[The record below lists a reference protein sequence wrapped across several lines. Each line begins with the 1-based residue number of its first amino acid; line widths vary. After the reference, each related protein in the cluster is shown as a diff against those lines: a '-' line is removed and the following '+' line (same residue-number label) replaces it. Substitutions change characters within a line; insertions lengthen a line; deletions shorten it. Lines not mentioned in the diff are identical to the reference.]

1 MAKIEIC
8 AVGLNSALIAE
19 KAGAHRIEF
28 CENLEAGG
36 LTPSYGLLKMVRN
49 LVSIPI
55 HVLIRPRRGDYV
67 YDNKLIDVM
76 VEDVL
81 MVKSMGFEGVVIGVL
96 DKNADL
102 DIDRFNVLME
112 AAKGLSVTFHRAID
126 VAADKMKLIAQLI
139 ELNVDRVLTS
149 GGQISAWEGRT
160 AIAAMQQ
167 QFGSNIK
174 IMAGSGIHSANVV
187 RLLQETGVEEVHF
200 SAKENIFSTMIRE
213 NAIQSGTSESLFD
226 DNWWLQSDEEEIRN
240 VVKLIS

>member
-1 MAKIEIC
+1 MTKIEIC

-19 KAGAHRIEF
+19 KAGAQRIEL

-36 LTPSYGLLKMVRN
+36 LTPSYGLLKKVRSM
-49 LVSIPI
+49 VSIPI

-76 VEDVL
+76 VEDIL

-102 DIDRFNVLME
+102 DIDQFNVLME

-126 VAADKMKLIAQLI
+126 VASDKMKLLGQLV

-149 GGQISAWEGRT
+149 GGRLSAWEGRA
-160 AIAAMQQ
+160 AIAEMQKQ
-167 QFGSNIK
+167 YGSNIK

-200 SAKENIFSTMIRE
+200 SAKENIFSAMLKE
-213 NAIQSGTSESLFD
+213 KAIQNGTSESLFD
-226 DNWWLQSDEEEIRN
+226 DDWWLQSNEEEIRN